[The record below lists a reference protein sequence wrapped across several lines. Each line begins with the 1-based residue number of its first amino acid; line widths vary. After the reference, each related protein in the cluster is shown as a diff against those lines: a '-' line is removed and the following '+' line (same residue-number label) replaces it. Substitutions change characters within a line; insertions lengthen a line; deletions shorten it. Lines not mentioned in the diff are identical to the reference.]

1 MCNKMELVGTYMLNV
16 LSKKYSKTDS
26 GLYCDDGLTV
36 FKDKFGPQSE
46 QVKENSRKYLR
57 NMG

>member
-1 MCNKMELVGTYMLNV
+1 MELVGTYMLNV
-16 LSKKYSKTDS
+16 LSKKYNKTDS

-46 QVKENSRKYLR
+46 QVKESSRKYLR

>member
-1 MCNKMELVGTYMLNV
+1 MELVGRYMLNV
-16 LSKKYSKTDS
+16 LSKKYNKTDS

-46 QVKENSRKYLR
+46 QVKESSRKYLR